1 MFPWMYQKMDF
12 MIYQDIS
19 KNIDGNF
26 DKKNIGKRNFE
37 EKF

>member
-26 DKKNIGKRNFE
+26 DKKI
-37 EKF
+37 